1 VSVKVNIFYP
11 ALRALIGHTD
21 EVRLEGSTVGEC
33 LDNLVSRYPGARE
46 LLFDPNGRLLKHVY
60 VYVNFESMFKADLN
74 RPVTDKDEL
83 ILAVL
88 AIGG

>member
-1 VSVKVNIFYP
+1 MSVKINIFYP
-11 ALRALIGHTD
+11 ALRGLIGDTKAL
-21 EVRLEGSTVGEC
+21 RLEGSTVGEC
-33 LDNLVSRYPGARE
+33 LDDLIRRYPGARE

-60 VYVNFESMFKADLN
+60 VYVNYESLFKADLN

-88 AIGG
+88 AVGG